1 MRLEIRQGWMT
12 SVTDITEPTMYR
24 NELANAQ
31 ERFTTVLQSLDTAVS
46 VAVPGTKGDLLF
58 TNDTYQ
64 RWFSSSSINGHAL
77 LVEKWKEDK
86 KSRNTIYISEMKKWF
101 DTRLQQIKWV
111 DGRVV
116 ELLVASDV
124 TSSQLSDIK
133 HREEYARI
141 QQTSR
146 LVTMGEMAS
155 SLAHELN
162 QPLTA
167 ISNYTLGA
175 GARIRSITAKGKPLV
190 AAELLEILTKT
201 ARQASRAGSV
211 IKRIRNFV
219 RKSDPSRRLVK
230 PSTIIKETIE
240 LAEIDASNM
249 GMQIIQKIQTSL
261 PLINVDPILIEQVLL
276 NLIKN
281 GLESMKGSE
290 KTISLSL
297 LSPRKLR

>member
-1 MRLEIRQGWMT
+1 MT

-64 RWFSSSSINGHAL
+64 RWFSSSSINGHSL
-77 LVEKWKEDK
+77 LVEKWKENK

-101 DTRLQQIKWV
+101 DTRLQQIRWV

-116 ELLVASDV
+116 ELLLASEV

-155 SLAHELN
+155 SLCL
-162 QPLTA
+162 L
-167 ISNYTLGA
+167 YT
-175 GARIRSITAKGKPLV
+175 SD
-190 AAELLEILTKT
+190 AADE
-201 ARQASRAGSV
+201 
-211 IKRIRNFV
+211 
-219 RKSDPSRRLVK
+219 
-230 PSTIIKETIE
+230 
-240 LAEIDASNM
+240 
-249 GMQIIQKIQTSL
+249 
-261 PLINVDPILIEQVLL
+261 
-276 NLIKN
+276 
-281 GLESMKGSE
+281 
-290 KTISLSL
+290 
-297 LSPRKLR
+297 

>member
-1 MRLEIRQGWMT
+1 
-12 SVTDITEPTMYR
+12 
-24 NELANAQ
+24 
-31 ERFTTVLQSLDTAVS
+31 
-46 VAVPGTKGDLLF
+46 
-58 TNDTYQ
+58 
-64 RWFSSSSINGHAL
+64 
-77 LVEKWKEDK
+77 
-86 KSRNTIYISEMKKWF
+86 MKKWF

-175 GARIRSITAKGKPLV
+175 GARIRSITAKENRL
-190 AAELLEILTKT
+190 
-201 ARQASRAGSV
+201 SR
-211 IKRIRNFV
+211 
-219 RKSDPSRRLVK
+219 
-230 PSTIIKETIE
+230 
-240 LAEIDASNM
+240 
-249 GMQIIQKIQTSL
+249 
-261 PLINVDPILIEQVLL
+261 L
-276 NLIKN
+276 NY
-281 GLESMKGSE
+281 
-290 KTISLSL
+290 
-297 LSPRKLR
+297 